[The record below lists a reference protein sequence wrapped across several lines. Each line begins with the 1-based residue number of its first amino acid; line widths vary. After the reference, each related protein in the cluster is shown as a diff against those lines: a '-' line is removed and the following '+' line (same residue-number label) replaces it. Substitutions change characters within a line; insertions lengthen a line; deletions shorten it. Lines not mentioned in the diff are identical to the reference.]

1 MYEYIE
7 NEKRWVTK
15 HHQLHPLSIHLR
27 QITEQQPLS
36 TVDFNMQWNGCP
48 KKWHSSWLFSFSS
61 KYNVYN
67 LHTVYYDNKL
77 WIHLPKQ
84 ATVVHEPVDEIT
96 NATSI
101 ICMDG
106 VYVWNLSWIH
116 NKQ

>member
-1 MYEYIE
+1 M
-7 NEKRWVTK
+7 TK

-48 KKWHSSWLFSFSS
+48 KERHSSWLFSFSS

-106 VYVWNLSWIH
+106 VYV
-116 NKQ
+116 